1 MALVT
6 IFGLA
11 ALWLA
16 FRRKEWLLAVICV
29 IFGLMLA
36 STGTDFGDTALKIL
50 TDVSKTIDGLFT
62 KG

>member
-6 IFGLA
+6 IFGIA
-11 ALWLA
+11 VLWLA
-16 FRRKEWLLAVICV
+16 FRRKEWLLAVIAV

-36 STGTDFGDTALKIL
+36 SSGTDWGTTALKIL
-50 TDVSKTIDGLFT
+50 TDISTSIDGIFT